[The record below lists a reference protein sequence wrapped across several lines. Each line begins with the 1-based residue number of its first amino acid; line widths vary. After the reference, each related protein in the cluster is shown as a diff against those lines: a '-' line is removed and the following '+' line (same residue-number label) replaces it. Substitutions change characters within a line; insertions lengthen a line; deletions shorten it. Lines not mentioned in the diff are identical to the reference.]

1 MPHIEEMSNWRY
13 TNDEIARLGNALYD
27 REVAPR
33 ITAQD
38 ASRFVAIDVDSG
50 AFEIDADELS
60 AVRRLRAAHP
70 DAQILLRRVGVPYL
84 RRFSPR
90 FRPRPER
97 PA

>member
-1 MPHIEEMSNWRY
+1 MAKLRY
-13 TNDEIARLGNALYD
+13 THDEIARLGNAMYD

-33 ITAQD
+33 TTAQD

-60 AVRRLRAAHP
+60 AARRLRAGHP
-70 DAQILLRRVGVPYL
+70 DAQIWLRRVGVPYL
-84 RRFSPR
+84 HRFSPR
-90 FRPRPER
+90 FHPRPER

>member
-1 MPHIEEMSNWRY
+1 MPDLEGMSNWRY
-13 TNDEIARLGNALYD
+13 TSDEMARLGNALFD

-60 AVRRLRAAHP
+60 AVHRVRAGRP
-70 DAQILLRRVGVPYL
+70 DSQIWLRRVSVPYL

-90 FRPRPER
+90 FSPRPER